1 MNTTLPPNRLKPS
14 NYSIT
19 YAALIRF
26 RWAAIC
32 GQFSVIVVA
41 FFALGVSLPVGWL
54 LGVLFIEA
62 ISNLVLIGMQRRTRA
77 MNSSRVLGSVMALD
91 IAFLTVLLGLSGGV
105 VNPFSLL
112 YLVHIA
118 LATVTLGSRWAWGLG
133 AFASLASCS
142 LFLLPRPSHHAHLQH
157 HEGHGGVAQ
166 IMSLHLP
173 GMWVALVITAFFIVY
188 FVQLIRRQL
197 AEREAQLERVAD
209 MQRRQERLAGLAT
222 LSAGAAHELS
232 TPLSTIALVAKE
244 LERELQKKASSEA
257 GMIEDAQLIR
267 SQVARCQTIL
277 QHMASNAGATM
288 GEMPESKNI
297 GDLFEQVLGEL
308 TVTDGVEIIGD
319 EDELDASVHVLVQ
332 AVSFALQGVVRNA
345 REAAIERGIEVR
357 VELGVVPRGSQHIA
371 LRVRDWSGGMDS
383 ETHERAAEPFYST
396 KATGQGMGLGLFLAA
411 TLCERL
417 EGQLEIDVRDGE
429 GTDVMLVLP
438 RA

>member
-1 MNTTLPPNRLKPS
+1 MNTTLPSNRLKPS

-54 LGVLFIEA
+54 LGVLLVEA
-62 ISNLVLIGMQRRTRA
+62 LSNLALIGAQRRTKA
-77 MNSSRVLGSVMALD
+77 MNSSRVLGGVMALD

-118 LATVTLGSRWAWGLG
+118 LATVTLGSRWAWGLS
-133 AFASLASCS
+133 AFASVASCS
-142 LFLLPRPSHHAHLQH
+142 LFLLPRVSHEAHFQH
-157 HEGHGGVAQ
+157 HGESSGSAQ

-173 GMWVALVITAFFIVY
+173 GMWVALVITAIFIVY

-244 LERELQKKASSEA
+244 LERELQKKVESEV

-288 GEMPESKNI
+288 GEMPAAMRI
-297 GDLFEQVLGEL
+297 DALFEQVLTEL
-308 TVTDGVEIIGD
+308 TVTHGVEIVGGG
-319 EDELDASVHVLVQ
+319 EELELPVKVLVQ
-332 AVSFALQGVVRNA
+332 AMSFALQGVVRNA
-345 REAAIERGIEVR
+345 REAAIEQGVEVR
-357 VELGVVPRGSQHIA
+357 VELGAIPRGAQHVA
-371 LRVRDWSGGMDS
+371 LRVRDWSGGMDP

-417 EGQLEIDVRDGE
+417 EGQLEIDVREGE